1 MGRLL
6 IVDDE
11 PNLRRVLSSELH
23 LDGHTVDEADG
34 VIAAVPLL
42 TEREYDAV
50 ITDQKMPDGDGLRV
64 LSVAQEND
72 PSLPVIFLTAVPTI
86 ELAVESMRQGAF
98 DFIAKP
104 FSPEVV
110 RATVRR
116 ACERTNLVR
125 ENQLLKSTVG
135 NLLGA
140 DTIFGNSAEIKEVR
154 EQIAR
159 VAPTDATVLI
169 VGETGTGKELVAR
182 AIHRN
187 SRRAQK
193 PLIAV
198 NCAAFTETLLE
209 SELFGHERGAFTGAD
224 RARQGLFEAAHGG
237 TLFLDEAGEMSAAAQ
252 AKLLRVL
259 VDGQVLRVGSTQA
272 RTVDVRVLVATHR
285 NLEERVQQ
293 GLFRQDLYYRLAVVP
308 IRIAPLRERKEDI
321 PGLCEI
327 LSAQIARDLK
337 VRPKRMSSEAL
348 QKIANYTF
356 PGNIRELR
364 NLLERAH
371 ILGHREEIAADELPV
386 DDRGHT
392 AMEPQKMEMRDWLR
406 TLPASVDLRE
416 LLTAFE
422 KGLIERALE
431 QANGSAGRSSAD
443 AGSLAQRHRLQSC
456 KICARAT
463 SGYYLAKS
471 SPSAFAPA
479 NTSRLN
485 KGIDAMPECLHHPPL
500 CSAGPNCTLLTI
512 SLVKPGELLDGS
524 EVGVYTT
531 NIATPAANNHG
542 PASFEMESNGDNRDG

>member
-11 PNLRRVLSSELH
+11 PNLRRVLISDLR
-23 LDGHTVDEADG
+23 LDGHSVEEADG
-34 VIAAVPLL
+34 VTSALPLL
-42 TEREYDAV
+42 TERDYDVV
-50 ITDQKMPDGDGLRV
+50 ITDQKMPDGDGLKI
-64 LSVAQEND
+64 LSAAHESDASVA
-72 PSLPVIFLTAVPTI
+72 VIFLTAVPTI

-98 DFIAKP
+98 DFITKP
-104 FSPEVV
+104 FSPEAV

-116 ACERTNLVR
+116 ACERTNLLR

-135 NLLGA
+135 SLLGT

-187 SRRAQK
+187 SRRAGK

-259 VDGQVLRVGSTQA
+259 VDGEVVRVGSTQT
-272 RTVDVRVLVATHR
+272 RTVDVRVLAATHR

-308 IRIAPLRERKEDI
+308 IRIPALREHREDI
-321 PGLCEI
+321 PGLCEL
-327 LSAQIARDLK
+327 LSAQIAKDLK
-337 VRPKRMSSEAL
+337 VRRKSMSPGAL
-348 QKIANYTF
+348 EKMMKYAF

-371 ILGHREEIAADELPV
+371 ILGPREEISADELPV
-386 DDRGHT
+386 SSSDQVAPVSR
-392 AMEPQKMEMRDWLR
+392 KMELRDWIR
-406 TLPASVDLRE
+406 TLPPTVELRE

-431 QANGSAGRSSAD
+431 QANGVQAEAARMLGLSRSD
-443 AGSLAQRHRLQSC
+443 M
-456 KICARAT
+456 
-463 SGYYLAKS
+463 GYKVAKY
-471 SPSAFAPA
+471 AVE
-479 NTSRLN
+479 R
-485 KGIDAMPECLHHPPL
+485 
-500 CSAGPNCTLLTI
+500 
-512 SLVKPGELLDGS
+512 S
-524 EVGVYTT
+524 EDRT
-531 NIATPAANNHG
+531 
-542 PASFEMESNGDNRDG
+542 

>member
-11 PNLRRVLSSELH
+11 PNLRRVLSSDLKM
-23 LDGHTVDEADG
+23 DGHVVEEAEG
-34 VIAAVPLL
+34 VTAAVPLL
-42 TEREYDAV
+42 AERDYEVV
-50 ITDQKMPDGDGLRV
+50 ITDQKMPDGDGLKV
-64 LSVAQEND
+64 LSIAHEGD
-72 PSLPVIFLTAVPTI
+72 PSVAVIFLTAVPTI

-98 DFIAKP
+98 DFITKP

-116 ACERTNLVR
+116 ACERTNLLR

-135 NLLGA
+135 SLLGA
-140 DTIFGNSAEIKEVR
+140 DTIFGNSAEIKAVR

-169 VGETGTGKELVAR
+169 VGETGTGKELAAR

-187 SRRAQK
+187 SLRANK

-259 VDGQVLRVGSTQA
+259 VDGQVVRVGSTQS

-308 IRIAPLRERKEDI
+308 IRIPALREHKEDI
-321 PGLCEI
+321 PGLCEV
-327 LSAQIARDLK
+327 LSAQIAKDLK
-337 VRPKRMSSEAL
+337 VRRKRVSTEAL
-348 QKIANYTF
+348 QKILNYAF

-371 ILGHREEIAADELPV
+371 ILGPYEEISADELPV
-386 DDRGHT
+386 GSIDQVAPASR
-392 AMEPQKMEMRDWLR
+392 KMEMRDWIR
-406 TLPASVDLRE
+406 TLSPTVELRE

-431 QANGSAGRSSAD
+431 QANGVQAEAARMLGLSRSDIGYKVAKYAIGRREEGA
-443 AGSLAQRHRLQSC
+443 
-456 KICARAT
+456 
-463 SGYYLAKS
+463 
-471 SPSAFAPA
+471 
-479 NTSRLN
+479 
-485 KGIDAMPECLHHPPL
+485 
-500 CSAGPNCTLLTI
+500 
-512 SLVKPGELLDGS
+512 
-524 EVGVYTT
+524 
-531 NIATPAANNHG
+531 
-542 PASFEMESNGDNRDG
+542 